1 MLENL
6 GFLNVLSSEGDK
18 MIKING
24 LTKYYKKEIGCKD
37 ISLNIKAGDFVGF
50 IGPNGS
56 GKTTL
61 IRTMLGLLNPSKG
74 DVSIL
79 GKDLKDSKFYDI
91 FDETSYIS
99 NETTFFKKLKVKE
112 LLKHFKNLKDVN
124 EDYLNHLI
132 KSFKLELD
140 KSIEKLSFGNQKK
153 LNIIIALMS
162 QPKLLIMDEPTNGL
176 DPIVQKILFKELKKL
191 NKDGATIF
199 LSSHIISDIE
209 KVCNRIMF
217 IKEGE
222 IILDSNIETLKS
234 SINKKIIYT
243 NRKINLKDLELLEQ
257 TKIHYKYIYSGSL
270 DILFKH
276 LIDEKIFDINI
287 SDMSLS
293 DLMERYYD

>member
-1 MLENL
+1 
-6 GFLNVLSSEGDK
+6 

>member
-1 MLENL
+1 LLENL